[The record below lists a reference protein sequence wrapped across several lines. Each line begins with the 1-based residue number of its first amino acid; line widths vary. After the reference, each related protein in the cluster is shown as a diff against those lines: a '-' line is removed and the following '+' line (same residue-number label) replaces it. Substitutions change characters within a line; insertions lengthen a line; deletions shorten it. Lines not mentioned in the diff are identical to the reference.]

1 MRPLTT
7 SQNEKGGCRSGCS
20 YPGKLFPFQ
29 SGSLR
34 EEPEAARRDAQY
46 AAHAAHAVDPSVLD
60 AGPTVD
66 AGPTPPFGM
75 HCLTVCE
82 PMVTT
87 ILNQSTR

>member
-1 MRPLTT
+1 MSEMSSILSIALYQDVP
-7 SQNEKGGCRSGCS
+7 SHHEPKIEKGSCRSGCS

-60 AGPTVD
+60 AGPTAPFWMPAGTSVLD
-66 AGPTPPFGM
+66 A
-75 HCLTVCE
+75 
-82 PMVTT
+82 
-87 ILNQSTR
+87 